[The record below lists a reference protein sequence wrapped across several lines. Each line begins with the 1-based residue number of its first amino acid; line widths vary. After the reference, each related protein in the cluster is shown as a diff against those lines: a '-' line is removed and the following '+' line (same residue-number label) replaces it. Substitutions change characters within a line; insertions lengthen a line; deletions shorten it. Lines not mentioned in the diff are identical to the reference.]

1 MFKRILV
8 LLILS
13 TIGTVFFAQRNNFFS
28 EEMYYM
34 AEVFEILKSEKRD
47 KYLEFFP
54 DEYEDP
60 DYPIFDSDF
69 GDYDESYHDFYH
81 YWYEYIPNKRL
92 SVIKNTYE
100 EMSIKAQRYS
110 SIVWDKEKNLTMTIY
125 CSPYLFVLGDYE
137 IKENEIEFDLW
148 SLAKDNLAYTHTV
161 SINKEIHFSNND
173 TDIHS
178 AKFIFDGDYLDFY
191 IDDMFIHKFCRINEV
206 SLKEYENLILNNECD
221 LSKVK
226 WPRHAD
232 GTSNYDDKII
242 MPEPNKLIEYIQKM
256 FTKKIESSE
265 CQVKNPKVISIEWDK
280 KAIYYRDEV
289 TLTIKSFEMSDE
301 SPTCKIQLFEKDFKS
316 DDDYIFEKDINID
329 KDEVEIKFSVEFEID
344 KLIDENEKELEI
356 YPKLVYEKKEYTS
369 KEALLFVKIGE
380 LRK

>member
-1 MFKRILV
+1 MFKRIVV

-13 TIGTVFFAQRNNFFS
+13 TIGTVFFAQSNNFFS

-34 AEVFEILKSEKRD
+34 AEVFEILKSEKRE

-161 SINKEIHFSNND
+161 SINKEIHFSNNN

-256 FTKKIESSE
+256 FTKKIEE
-265 CQVKNPKVISIEWDK
+265 AAVPVEEVQPEKVVKYITKKEVRTIAVLSDFLTNPPPKGTLMTRINVGSKV
-280 KAIYYRDEV
+280 
-289 TLTIKSFEMSDE
+289 
-301 SPTCKIQLFEKDFKS
+301 KITKIGK
-316 DDDYIFEKDINID
+316 KDIIDNIESNWVKIKIMPGATSGID
-329 KDEVEIKFSVEFEID
+329 KDPLPEG
-344 KLIDENEKELEI
+344 LEGWFFGG
-356 YPKLVYEKKEYTS
+356 YLK
-369 KEALLFVKIGE
+369 
-380 LRK
+380 